1 MGSAVKG
8 IEAIRRYE
16 AAGGREAVEHS
27 EAIGGREAV
36 GRSAVLR
43 DPGAT
48 DRPEGPGRFEEAAR
62 PAMSVGSEAINHSEI
77 HGQLCEM
84 MRLNMEID
92 DLYEKHASK
101 SSVSP
106 TAFWLLYALMENGG
120 GRPLTQRRFCKEW
133 SYSPQ
138 TVNSCL
144 KKLQLDGLVSL
155 ASLPGSKKEKGI
167 ELTDYG
173 EETARCLVGPL
184 MAAEARAFGSISR
197 EDRLVTLRVLR
208 GYLALLD
215 EEIKALEV

>member
-1 MGSAVKG
+1 MGGAVEG
-8 IEAIRRYE
+8 LEAIGRSEATGGCKTLECSGAFRDPVANARSEGADCFRE
-16 AAGGREAVEHS
+16 AAHPAASADS
-27 EAIGGREAV
+27 EAIGR
-36 GRSAVLR
+36 
-43 DPGAT
+43 
-48 DRPEGPGRFEEAAR
+48 
-62 PAMSVGSEAINHSEI
+62 SEI
-77 HGQLCEM
+77 HEQLCEM

-106 TAFWLLYALMENGG
+106 TAFWLLYTLMENRGG
-120 GRPLTQRRFCKEW
+120 QTLTQRRFCKEW

-144 KKLQLDGLVSL
+144 KKLQRDGFVSLVSL
-155 ASLPGSKKEKGI
+155 PDSRKEKGI

-173 EETARCLVGPL
+173 EEAARRLVGPL

-197 EDRLVTLRVLR
+197 EDRLATLRVLR

>member
-1 MGSAVKG
+1 MDGAVKG
-8 IEAIRRYE
+8 L
-16 AAGGREAVEHS
+16 
-27 EAIGGREAV
+27 EAIGRSEATGGCKTV
-36 GRSAVLR
+36 ECFEAFR
-43 DPGAT
+43 DPVTTGCSEGVDRFREGVHPAAGA
-48 DRPEGPGRFEEAAR
+48 
-62 PAMSVGSEAINHSEI
+62 GSEVIEYSEI

-84 MRLNMEID
+84 MRLNREID

-144 KKLQLDGLVSL
+144 KKLQRDGLVSL
-155 ASLPGSKKEKGI
+155 VSLPGSKKEKGI
-167 ELTDYG
+167 ELTDCG
-173 EETARCLVGPL
+173 EEAARRLVGPL
-184 MAAEARAFGSISR
+184 MAAEARAFGSLSSKER
-197 EDRLVTLRVLR
+197 ATTLRALR

>member
-1 MGSAVKG
+1 MDSLVEDVETVGCSGVIGSC
-8 IEAIRRYE
+8 EAIERAE
-16 AAGGREAVEHS
+16 TFG
-27 EAIGGREAV
+27 
-36 GRSAVLR
+36 
-43 DPGAT
+43 
-48 DRPEGPGRFEEAAR
+48 EAAR
-62 PAMSVGSEAINHSEI
+62 PAASAGSEAAGHSEI
-77 HGQLCEM
+77 HEQLCEM

-144 KKLQLDGLVSL
+144 KKLQRDGLVSL
-155 ASLPGSKKEKGI
+155 ISLPGSKKEKGI

-173 EETARCLVGPL
+173 EETARRLVGPL
-184 MAAEARAFGSISR
+184 MAAEARAFGSISQ
-197 EDRLVTLRVLR
+197 EDRAATLCVLR
-208 GYLALLD
+208 SYLGLLD

>member
-1 MGSAVKG
+1 MDSAAKG
-8 IEAIRRYE
+8 LEAIGRSE
-16 AAGGREAVEHS
+16 VAGGCEAVERS
-27 EAIGGREAV
+27 GTTGDCETV
-36 GRSAVLR
+36 GRSEALR

-48 DRPEGPGRFEEAAR
+48 DRPEGSDFFEEAAR
-62 PAMSVGSEAINHSEI
+62 SATSVVSEAANRSEI
-77 HGQLCEM
+77 HEQLCEM

-144 KKLQLDGLVSL
+144 KKLQRDGLVSL
-155 ASLPGSKKEKGI
+155 VSLLGSKKEKGI

-173 EETARCLVGPL
+173 EEAACRLVGPL
-184 MAAEARAFGSISR
+184 MAAEARAFGSISQ
-197 EDRLVTLRVLR
+197 EDRAATLRVLR
-208 GYLALLD
+208 SYLVLLD